1 MTVIKKFDT
10 GTSQWE
16 TIVVGKQG
24 PSGQW
29 DTAQDV
35 DTKTADYTL
44 VTADA
49 GRLIIVDSATD
60 EDVTVDGSLDLAVG
74 QRIDLL
80 QVGCW
85 RGDGCAF
92 WCDGEWDTGV
102 ETSGAVFG
110 GDSVVCGE
118 RLVCAGRG
126 CEGLMPSTVG
136 IVASAASNFPSVTLV
151 GASTDVVANIGG
163 QDYRIV
169 TWLSSGSITGGRA
182 VEC

>member
-35 DTKTADYTL
+35 ETKTADYTL

-49 GRLIIVDSATD
+49 GKLIIVDSASD

-74 QRIDLL
+74 QRIDVLRA
-80 QVGCW
+80 G
-85 RGDGCAF
+85 A
-92 WCDGEWDTGV
+92 GEVTV
-102 ETSGAVFG
+102 VASGATVNG
-110 GDSVVCGE
+110 TPGLRLRPQWSAATVLCVGADSYVLVGDVKVCYAVNSGDCCVCG
-118 RLVCAGRG
+118 C
-126 CEGLMPSTVG
+126 
-136 IVASAASNFPSVTLV
+136 
-151 GASTDVVANIGG
+151 
-163 QDYRIV
+163 
-169 TWLSSGSITGGRA
+169 
-182 VEC
+182 

>member
-16 TIVVGKQG
+16 AIVVGKQG

-49 GRLIIVDSATD
+49 GRLIIMDSATD

-80 QVGCW
+80 RLG
-85 RGDGCAF
+85 A
-92 WCDGEWDTGV
+92 GEV
-102 ETSGAVFG
+102 
-110 GDSVVCGE
+110 
-118 RLVCAGRG
+118 
-126 CEGLMPSTVG
+126 TV
-136 IVASAASNFPSVTLV
+136 VASSATVNGTPGLKLRAQYSAATVLCV
-151 GASTDVVANIGG
+151 GADDYILLGDVKA
-163 QDYRIV
+163 
-169 TWLSSGSITGGRA
+169 
-182 VEC
+182 